1 MWISTWY
8 ILLLHIHTIHIHMH
22 VCTKIH
28 PKSHVYVCLEHIAT
42 VDVVVY
48 LSTDYH
54 SSVMFIIVCVN
65 GMFSDSL

>member
-1 MWISTWY
+1 
-8 ILLLHIHTIHIHMH
+8 MH

-28 PKSHVYVCLEHIAT
+28 PKRYVYVFLGHITT

-54 SSVMFIIVCVN
+54 SSVMFIIVYVD
-65 GMFSDSL
+65 GMFSDGL